1 MVKVMER
8 IPEDSSAIEATAQRV
23 GIGKLST
30 SALARLIVLTILEKA
45 ERPMN
50 GVEIRKRFEALTDT
64 EWRPSDDLLY
74 NGVLRHLEQNGLLVA
89 FKEKPKRGHSK
100 VYYQIS
106 PLGRK
111 LLPTDRENLAGTI
124 RDTQKLLDAAVK
136 IIYGQPNKRESA
148 APEN

>member
-89 FKEKPKRGHSK
+89 LKEKPKRGHSK

-106 PLGRK
+106 PLGRR
-111 LLPTDRENLAGTI
+111 LLPTDRENLAGAI
-124 RDTQKLLDAAVK
+124 RDTQKLLDAAVN
-136 IIYGQPNKRESA
+136 IIYGQANEL
-148 APEN
+148 

>member
-1 MVKVMER
+1 MTER
-8 IPEDSSAIEATAQRV
+8 ISVETGAIEATAQRI

-30 SALARLIVLTILEKA
+30 SALTRLIVLTILDKA
-45 ERPMN
+45 ERPVN
-50 GVEIRKRFEALTDT
+50 GVEIRKRFEALTNT

-106 PLGRK
+106 PLGRR
-111 LLPTDRENLAGTI
+111 LLPTDQENLVGAI

-136 IIYGQPNKRESA
+136 IIYGQPNERESTGL
-148 APEN
+148 EN